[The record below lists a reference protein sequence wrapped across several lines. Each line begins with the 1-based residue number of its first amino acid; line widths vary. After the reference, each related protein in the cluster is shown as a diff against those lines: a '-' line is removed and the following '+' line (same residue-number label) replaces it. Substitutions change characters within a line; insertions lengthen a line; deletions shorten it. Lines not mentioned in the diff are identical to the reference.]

1 MEDLD
6 SARYPQRKR
15 ATEQLEKLGELAES
29 ALRKSLGNRPALE
42 MRQRVELLLARIEK
56 ARENPTSQSLQGL
69 RALEVLELLD
79 TEKARGLLKAIAGG
93 APDAQLTQ
101 EATASLQR
109 LAKRRM

>member
-1 MEDLD
+1 MRLALEVTQNQRRPVFLRQAIE

-56 ARENPTSQSLQGL
+56 ARENPTSQSLQDL
-69 RALEVLELLD
+69 RALEVLEHQD
-79 TEKARGLLKAIAGG
+79 TVEARGLLKPVAG
-93 APDAQLTQ
+93 
-101 EATASLQR
+101 
-109 LAKRRM
+109 